1 MTFKIAALYKF
12 VPIEDIAVLQKG
24 LTRRG
29 EELGV
34 KGTILVASEGING
47 TIAAEPEALDAM
59 IASIR
64 QNPRLHDLEAKYSH
78 AADMPFLRFKVR
90 LKSEI
95 VTLGVEGVDPTE
107 TVGTY
112 VNPEDWNAVLQD
124 PNTVVI
130 DTRNDYEVGI
140 GTFEGAIDP
149 KTKSFR
155 EFPQWVADNKDTL
168 EGKRVAMFC
177 TGGIRC
183 EKASSYMLTEG
194 FDEILHLKGGILK
207 YLETQQADESL
218 WKGDCFVFDNRV
230 AVSHGLAETDWRLCH
245 ACRSPISEADCQSPL
260 YIPSVQ
266 CPHCADEKIDRQRY
280 TERQKQIELA
290 RARGETHLARKA

>member
-12 VPIEDIAVLQKG
+12 VPIEDIAALRET

-47 TIAAEPEALDAM
+47 TIAAQPEALDAM
-59 IASIR
+59 IVSLR
-64 QNPRLHDLEAKYSH
+64 QDPRLHDLEAKYSQ
-78 AADMPFLRFKVR
+78 AEDMPFLRFKVR

-95 VTLGVEGVDPTE
+95 VTLGVKGVDPTE

-155 EFPQWVADNKDTL
+155 EFPQWVADNKDAL

-183 EKASSYMLTEG
+183 EKASSYMLSEG

-207 YLETQQADESL
+207 YLETQQADKSL

-245 ACRSPISEADCQSPL
+245 ACRSPISETDCQSPL
-260 YIPSVQ
+260 YIPGVQ
-266 CPHCADEKIDRQRY
+266 CPHCVDEKIDRQRY
-280 TERQKQIELA
+280 AERQKQIELA